1 MSALS
6 IQPTYP
12 IFTETDGQPLE
23 NGYIWIGT
31 ANLDPQG
38 NPINVYWD
46 AALTQLAGQPI
57 RTQGGYPVNSGTPAR
72 LYVNSDYSIRVQNST
87 GSLVYSA
94 PSATERYSGVVVSV
108 NAENVVYDPP
118 FTGSTSTNVEA
129 KLAQTVS
136 IKDFGAVGDGVTNDT
151 DAFEDA
157 IAAIATTGQTLYV
170 PAGTYK
176 LTREIATTGDL
187 IIEGDGDSTVLDFSG
202 TVTGGTGKALSV
214 SGSFTALP
222 DLSTNASKNDQ
233 SLVFVSAPSLSVTD
247 VLVIYNPTD
256 FSYSGFRFYYRAG
269 EWCEVDGVSGSTVSL
284 TNSLY
289 DGYVAGAVDLY
300 KLSSPTVSLRNFRII
315 GTTVESLI
323 TISLCNRPLVENV
336 SGYLENNWIVSFD
349 RCYKPTAI
357 NLNLFNKGDGGD
369 DYGLVITN
377 SQDVEVIGGNY
388 YARRHAIT
396 TGGAADVGAVPCR
409 NLRFTSLTTKND
421 INSGVFSADFHGN
434 TEDSVYENCRIY
446 GGATWQGKNNR
457 YVNCVISDIFSYVCV
472 YSAEIKG
479 GYFTL
484 ENCDLLVT
492 GDPQPNTRGIID
504 IGGNNAAVTAN
515 TTERTTFIV
524 KNCRVFA
531 PNAGSATSL
540 VLFKNQG
547 CVQYVNFDIDGI
559 TALSTTSFGQILYTD
574 NTSGTAASEFIVVD
588 GITGFPTGTY
598 LHNPNGNHYANFP
611 HRCQKQTGRVTLAAT
626 SGTNNTIAS
635 NILFKYPYPR
645 VPASFATSGGT
656 TAQTFIGNRAAIAN
670 LYQVDNDSIRPQ
682 IFTGD
687 AANWSA
693 TLDVSVS
700 WSAMI
705 DEV

>member
-1 MSALS
+1 MS
-6 IQPTYP
+6 
-12 IFTETDGQPLE
+12 
-23 NGYIWIGT
+23 
-31 ANLDPQG
+31 
-38 NPINVYWD
+38 
-46 AALTQLAGQPI
+46 LTKASYSMITGA
-57 RTQGGYPVNSGTPAR
+57 PVNV
-72 LYVNSDYSIRVQNST
+72 L
-87 GSLVYSA
+87 
-94 PSATERYSGVVVSV
+94 
-108 NAENVVYDPP
+108 
-118 FTGSTSTNVEA
+118 
-129 KLAQTVS
+129 
-136 IKDFGAVGDGVTNDT
+136 DFGAVGDGVANDT

-233 SLVFVSAPSLSVTD
+233 SVVFASTPSLSASD
-247 VLVIYNPTD
+247 VFVIYNPTN

-269 EWCEVDGVSGSTVSL
+269 EWCEVDGLTGSTASL
-284 TNSLY
+284 TNALY
-289 DGYVAGAVDLY
+289 DGYVAAAVDLY
-300 KLSSPTVSLRNFRII
+300 KLNSPTVSLRNFRII

-336 SGYLENNWIVSFD
+336 SGYLENNWIVAFD

-457 YVNCVISDIFSYVCV
+457 YVNCVISDILTYQCI

-484 ENCDLLVT
+484 EDCTLLVT
-492 GDPQPNTRGIID
+492 GDPFANGRGIID
-504 IGGNNAAVTAN
+504 IGGQNNAITSN
-515 TTERTTFIV
+515 TTETSTFIV

-531 PNAGSATSL
+531 PNAGAITTL
-540 VLFKNQG
+540 VLFKNRG
-547 CVQYVNFDIDGI
+547 SALPMNFEIDGV
-559 TALSTTSFGQILYTD
+559 TALSTPIFGNILFTQ
-574 NTSGTAASEFIVVD
+574 NTSGTADSQFIIVD
-588 GITGFPTGTY
+588 GVAGFPSGVN
-598 LHNPNGNHYANFP
+598 LHNADGSAYANFP

-645 VPASFATSGGT
+645 VPASFATSGGV
-656 TAQTFIGNRAAIAN
+656 TAQTFIGNRSAIAS

-682 IFTGD
+682 IVTGD

>member
-1 MSALS
+1 MSKAR
-6 IQPTYP
+6 
-12 IFTETDGQPLE
+12 
-23 NGYIWIGT
+23 
-31 ANLDPQG
+31 NLG
-38 NPINVYWD
+38 N
-46 AALTQLAGQPI
+46 
-57 RTQGGYPVNSGTPAR
+57 RVN
-72 LYVNSDYSIRVQNST
+72 DI
-87 GSLVYSA
+87 
-94 PSATERYSGVVVSV
+94 VSV
-108 NAENVVYDPP
+108 R
-118 FTGSTSTNVEA
+118 
-129 KLAQTVS
+129 
-136 IKDFGAVGDGVTNDT
+136 DFGARGDGVTNDT

-157 IAAIATTGQTLYV
+157 IAAVAATGQTLYV

-176 LTREIATTGDL
+176 LSREIATTGDL
-187 IIEGDGDSTVLDFSG
+187 IIEGDGDTTVLDFRG

-222 DLSTNASKNDQ
+222 DLSSNAFKNDQ
-233 SLVFVSAPSLSVTD
+233 SVVFVSSPSLSVSD
-247 VLVIYNPTD
+247 VFVIYNPTD
-256 FSYSGFRFYYRAG
+256 YSYSGFRFNYRAG
-269 EWCEVDGVSGSTVSL
+269 EWCEVDGVSGATVSI
-284 TNSLY
+284 TNALY
-289 DGYVAGAVDLY
+289 DGYVAAAVDLY
-300 KLSSPTVSLRNFRII
+300 KLNSPTVSLRNFRII

-323 TISLCNRPLVENV
+323 TISLCNRPLIENV
-336 SGYLENNWIVSFD
+336 SGYLENNWVVAFD

-369 DYGLVITN
+369 DYALVITN

-457 YVNCVISDIFSYVCV
+457 YVNCVIGDILQYVCV

-484 ENCDLLVT
+484 ENCDLLVS
-492 GDPQPNTRGIID
+492 GDPFTNTRGIID
-504 IGGNNAAVTAN
+504 IGGNNAAVTAD
-515 TTERTTFIV
+515 TTERTTFVV

-531 PNAGSATSL
+531 PNAGASTSF

-559 TALSTTSFGQILYTD
+559 TALSTTSFGQVLYTAK
-574 NTSGTAASEFIVVD
+574 TSGTAASEFIVVD
-588 GITGFPTGTY
+588 RITGFPTGTY

-611 HRCQKQTGRVTLAAT
+611 HRCQKQTGTRTLTAT
-626 SGTNNTIAS
+626 NGTFFTVDS
-635 NILFKYPYPR
+635 SQSFKYPYPR
-645 VPASFATSGGT
+645 TPSAQASAVGGYVSNRMAIPAFDALSSIAYTLRIDSGDLTNWAT
-656 TAQTFIGNRAAIAN
+656 TATRPVNWIA
-670 LYQVDNDSIRPQ
+670 S
-682 IFTGD
+682 
-687 AANWSA
+687 
-693 TLDVSVS
+693 
-700 WSAMI
+700 I